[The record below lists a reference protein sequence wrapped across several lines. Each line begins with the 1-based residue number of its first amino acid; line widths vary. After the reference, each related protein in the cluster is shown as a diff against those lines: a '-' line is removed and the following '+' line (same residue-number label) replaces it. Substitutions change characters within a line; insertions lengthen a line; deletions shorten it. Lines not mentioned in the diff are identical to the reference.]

1 MPYLPEMKDP
11 TDFNLSHVD
20 QDALN
25 SLDHLV
31 ADLCSDFTVYKQMFS
46 SPEVR
51 EVVYELSED
60 VMFTLERALLF
71 RVCMKFSALVGDI
84 SKEGKGWIDKRVL
97 SLSELTAPL
106 NSKLLDQKVAEV
118 TRFYADS
125 GLKVWR
131 NKLAAHNDKNILLSG
146 KGPILDISTDTIH
159 MQLEDVNEIINIL
172 KGQHFVYTDVE
183 VHFEYGVN
191 KMFNILKDVTK

>member
-1 MPYLPEMKDP
+1 MENP
-11 TDFNLSHVD
+11 TDFNLSQVD

-25 SLDHLV
+25 SLEHLV

-51 EVVYELSED
+51 KVVYELGED

-84 SKEGKGWIDKRVL
+84 SKEGKGWTDKRVL
-97 SLSELTAPL
+97 SLSELTTPL
-106 NSKLLDQKVAEV
+106 NSTLLNQKVEEV
-118 TRFYADS
+118 IYFYTNS

-131 NKLAAHNDKNILLSG
+131 NKLAAHNDKKFLLSG
-146 KGPILDISTDTIH
+146 KGPILDISTDAIH
-159 MQLEDVNEIINIL
+159 MQLENINEIINIMKGEWFVFTEVEMTFDSGVDKLFNTL
-172 KGQHFVYTDVE
+172 KTR
-183 VHFEYGVN
+183 
-191 KMFNILKDVTK
+191 